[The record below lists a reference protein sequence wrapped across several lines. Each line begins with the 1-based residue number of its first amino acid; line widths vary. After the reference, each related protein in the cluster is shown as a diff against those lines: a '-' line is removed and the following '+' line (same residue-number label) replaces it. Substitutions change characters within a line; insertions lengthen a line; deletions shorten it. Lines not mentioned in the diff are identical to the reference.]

1 MMDRLGEHIDPEQ
14 LDPELV
20 QRLREGLE
28 RIERRSKA
36 RE

>member
-1 MMDRLGEHIDPEQ
+1 MERLGEH
-14 LDPELV
+14 LDPEMLDPDLV
-20 QRLREGLE
+20 QRLREGVE